1 MGPGAILLPGGHER
15 VAIVRG
21 AFRLVPH
28 RWPILFVAPAFVYAD
43 YTWLQAA
50 ALTGLVAAVAEVL
63 FAVVRV
69 RLLDRR

>member
-1 MGPGAILLPGGHER
+1 MRSFRGAI
-15 VAIVRG
+15 
-21 AFRLVPH
+21 RLFPQ

-63 FAVVRV
+63 FAIVRV
-69 RLLDRR
+69 RLLDRW